1 MSISTFEARLSQAYL
16 GFSRHAAASY
26 GHLDILE
33 YLISRGKVLQVTWT
47 FGADILIGGDV
58 NVTDEDGDTPLY
70 VVENVQTAQFL
81 VEHGAVVNRQNA
93 EGLSV
98 CLAHRFLS

>member
-16 GFSRHAAASY
+16 GFTRHAAASY

-98 CLAHRFLS
+98 CLAHSFVS